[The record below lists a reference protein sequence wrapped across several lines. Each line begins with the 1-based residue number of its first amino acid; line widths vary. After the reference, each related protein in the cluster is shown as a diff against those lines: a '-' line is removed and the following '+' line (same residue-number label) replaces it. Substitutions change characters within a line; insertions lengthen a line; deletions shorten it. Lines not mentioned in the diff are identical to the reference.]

1 MVVKRLDTNGCNR
14 AVLAEPS
21 EGLSGKWQTWTIIN
35 GVKMMDGSGLLFLYI
50 LNQSG
55 SSITLKAPHVIAMDI
70 VGTISGNTFTG
81 TFIDSDTNRTQGNI
95 EITFSS
101 DGNHFTG
108 RKMREIWPQE
118 LEWGG
123 DRVSEIGPTPAPS
136 SSPIA
141 QWVKGSGKLSPATS

>member
-1 MVVKRLDTNGCNR
+1 M
-14 AVLAEPS
+14 
-21 EGLSGKWQTWTIIN
+21 GLNGKWQTWTIIF
-35 GVKMMDGSGLLFLYI
+35 GVKMMDGSGLPFLYI

-55 SSITLKAPHVIAMDI
+55 SSITLTAPHVIARDI
-70 VGTISGNTFTG
+70 IGTISGNTFTG
-81 TFIDSDTNRTQGNI
+81 TFIDIDSNRTHGNI
-95 EITFSS
+95 EMTFSP

-108 RKMREIWPQE
+108 RKMDDNWAQE

-141 QWVKGSGKLSPATS
+141 QWIKGSGKLSPATS